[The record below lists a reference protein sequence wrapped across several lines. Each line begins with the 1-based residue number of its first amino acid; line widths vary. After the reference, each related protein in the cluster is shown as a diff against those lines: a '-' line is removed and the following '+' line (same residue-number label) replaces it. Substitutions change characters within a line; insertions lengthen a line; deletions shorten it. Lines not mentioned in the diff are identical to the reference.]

1 MSQKTL
7 VIILAETRASEIT
20 YNSFAN
26 NLLAN
31 TLSVINDPYDPYDLC
46 VCIGQKGESPESVD
60 PFYEQAKYRFIF
72 DETAGFE
79 TAMDEAME
87 SILADN
93 SADSNTRNIRHWKE
107 YIRIPD
113 QFMGGL
119 VKQPDEGTSIEQQKP
134 HHKGS
139 AGILLFF
146 RWFLLKN
153 LRSHGLIQKYD
164 RFIITRSDFVYM
176 IPHCPLDLLDPT
188 KVWVPFGEH
197 YGGYTD
203 RHAVLSKTT
212 VETYL
217 NILEEM
223 ILNRELYYEK
233 MATFA
238 ITANPHGNWNL
249 ERLIKFHL
257 EMQGCA
263 VGQIPYIMYSV
274 RGCDGCTRWS
284 VGEYSEELGYYIKYP
299 LEHYRASYYDAISGG
314 SYSADECRG
323 VGVERLRKFYEKEL
337 QYIKGNLDK
346 DPICNR

>member
-20 YNSFAN
+20 YNSFAE

-31 TLSVINDPYDPYDLC
+31 SLSVVNEPYDLC
-46 VCIGQKGESPESVD
+46 VCIGQKGGSPESVD
-60 PFYEQAKYRFIF
+60 PFYKEAKYRFVF
-72 DETAGFE
+72 DETSGFE

-87 SILADN
+87 SILVEN
-93 SADSNTRNIRHWKE
+93 PDSNTCNIRYWKE

-119 VKQPDEGTSIEQQKP
+119 VKPPIEEQQQQP

-153 LRSHGLIQKYD
+153 LRTHGLIQKYD

-217 NILEEM
+217 NILEKM
-223 ILNRELYYEK
+223 ILNGDLYYEK

-238 ITANPHGNWNL
+238 ITAHPHGNWNL

-299 LEHYRASYYDAISGG
+299 LEHYRASYYEAISGG
-314 SYSADECRG
+314 SHSVDEYRG
-323 VGVERLRKFYEKEL
+323 LGVERLRHFYEKEL
-337 QYIKGNLDK
+337 EYIQENPDK